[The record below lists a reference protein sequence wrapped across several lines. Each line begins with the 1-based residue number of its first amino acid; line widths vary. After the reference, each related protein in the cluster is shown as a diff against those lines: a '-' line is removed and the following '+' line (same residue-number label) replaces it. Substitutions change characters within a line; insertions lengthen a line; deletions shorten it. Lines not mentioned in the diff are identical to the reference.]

1 MTGRITK
8 RGGARLDQIAIVAR
22 ADSPH
27 DLSSVAWRTR
37 AEGPSDSSD
46 LGDRANAAFIE
57 HRY

>member
-1 MTGRITK
+1 M
-8 RGGARLDQIAIVAR
+8 LDQIAIVAR

-46 LGDRANAAFIE
+46 LCDRANAAFIE